1 MFRSLLFLALAA
13 PALAAD
19 CDMPELNH
27 AVVLFGDGSSSS
39 PTLKAAANTYGLAG
53 NKQGVAVRG
62 NAVFPSFSTS
72 INGGSVVTG
81 ALTGTTPNMNG
92 GATMLRGSGDFV
104 YSLSEWIAYAA
115 RLSASGS
122 PRVRTYTCA
131 DGKTVILRNDDAD
144 YVQPKSQS
152 IHVVTGACEVRADN
166 DQNNKI
172 DGAIVAPEADVRIH
186 RRWHHAH
193 GFIVAKTLHETTSGN
208 NGFAFHGQ
216 VPTGIQ
222 CPIASSTTTSNVT
235 TTANSTSTNT
245 TSTSKSTTTTV
256 NVSTSASKSTA
267 SSSTEHI
274 TFPPAKGPAPP
285 ANTTT
290 TSSNT
295 ESSVEVPKA
304 PAKSTSNTTTTSNAT
319 STSNNTESSV
329 EVPKVPAKSTS
340 NTTTTSNAT
349 STSNNTESS
358 VEVPKVP
365 AAANSTTTSNAT
377 TTSNVSEPPAVV
389 PVAPATEPPAPV
401 PVAPE
406 TVPAARQLPVLT
418 PLERTAERQVTLGV
432 RMPENVEY
440 VAGDLFD
447 AIQSTVLK
455 GDGDVTTVLTTL
467 FDSAAEKP
475 AQARGARTLERQEVE
490 VKAQFVDEQVGLTLE
505 EMLRRKCALDVYI
518 QELEKQVGDANS
530 DLHNTY
536 KHLSGRS
543 TTEGLVSE
551 RCAEQDDD
559 LTGAQI
565 SAIVIGSL
573 VFVGIVAAGVVALTR
588 KPEAATNEP
597 IQDTVNV

>member
-295 ESSVEVPKA
+295 ESSVEVPK
-304 PAKSTSNTTTTSNAT
+304 
-319 STSNNTESSV
+319 
-329 EVPKVPAKSTS
+329 VPAKSTS